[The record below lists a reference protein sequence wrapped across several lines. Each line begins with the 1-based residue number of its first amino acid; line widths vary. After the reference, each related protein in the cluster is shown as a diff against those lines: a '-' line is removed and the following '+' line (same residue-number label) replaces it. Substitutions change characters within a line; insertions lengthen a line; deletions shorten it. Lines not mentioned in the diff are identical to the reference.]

1 MHGFF
6 SILSFR
12 YSPAL
17 VAILSLVVFG
27 CISYILL
34 QSLKRC
40 QRNKNQKHGLNDSL
54 QESLLGQEEQDEND
68 KPVLDMDEMLA
79 QRFGRSLVTNVYGP

>member
-1 MHGFF
+1 M
-6 SILSFR
+6 
-12 YSPAL
+12 
-17 VAILSLVVFG
+17 VVILSLVVFG

-40 QRNKNQKHGLNDSL
+40 RRNQKQQHGLKDPL
-54 QESLLGQEEQDEND
+54 HESLLGQEEQDEND

-79 QRFGRSLVTNVYGP
+79 QRFGRSLVTNVYVP